1 MPQVPRA
8 ALLCTTTRWVR
19 IWEKIQQHR
28 KEFRNERI
36 SLKIWVQSLPHE
48 LKWGQPLQKNMCNSH
63 SMLVKGGKSIR
74 AGTTCLGLEH
84 SGRVG
89 YHFRFFVAWTISSQ
103 LTLQQSN
110 IAMKDE
116 PSDVVYFLQTKRT
129 VHCYLMD
136 ACELISGPA
145 EPVFVRGAQYQHT
158 CSMNRHKIENDRNQ
172 CFVERFSFRSLP
184 GVCYKTCGYF
194 PFVPQVIDRSQQ
206 KVTRTKAGHNNQ
218 TSRNGKSEEA
228 YSPPPQKKKKK
239 QNLKVWNPKKKLG
252 LITGINWIST
262 TWDPLPE
269 KFSSPGIHQPPTGF
283 FWYLPS
289 LQFWKSIPPKKK
301 GQLITLDGSWIVA
314 GVSTRGMEHSRRPS
328 RFWDGFFYGKLGE
341 DDGFF
346 GHPWRKNDQLRVGY
360 RIWYDLLLR
369 DSVYI
374 HVYIMWYVYDPNVW
388 NVYVCVC
395 VWAHLQWCMI
405 LMGT

>member
-48 LKWGQPLQKNMCNSH
+48 FKWGQPLQKNMCNSH

-89 YHFRFFVAWTISSQ
+89 YQFRFFVAWTISSQ

-116 PSDVVYFLQTKRT
+116 PSDGVLPTDKRT

-172 CFVERFSFRSLP
+172 CFVQGSL
-184 GVCYKTCGYF
+184 
-194 PFVPQVIDRSQQ
+194 S
-206 KVTRTKAGHNNQ
+206 
-218 TSRNGKSEEA
+218 EA
-228 YSPPPQKKKKK
+228 YQVFVTKPVGIFPLSPKWLTDPNRKLPEQKPATTIKPPEMENQRKHTPPPPKRKKRSKTKSLESQKKIGS
-239 QNLKVWNPKKKLG
+239 N
-252 LITGINWIST
+252 NW
-262 TWDPLPE
+262 
-269 KFSSPGIHQPPTGF
+269 
-283 FWYLPS
+283 
-289 LQFWKSIPPKKK
+289 
-301 GQLITLDGSWIVA
+301 
-314 GVSTRGMEHSRRPS
+314 
-328 RFWDGFFYGKLGE
+328 
-341 DDGFF
+341 
-346 GHPWRKNDQLRVGY
+346 DQLNFNNLG
-360 RIWYDLLLR
+360 
-369 DSVYI
+369 SVTWKI
-374 HVYIMWYVYDPNVW
+374 
-388 NVYVCVC
+388 
-395 VWAHLQWCMI
+395 Q
-405 LMGT
+405 